1 MKDTAT
7 GEYVKGADVTS
18 AVTGET
24 NPGGELENIFYYLP
38 ADTFSTIDEENM
50 YLGFFAARG
59 AKITV
64 DTSSVVVNVT
74 DRAADAPQTFDKV
87 AATVPAVSQTT
98 LSQTSSES
106 YTYGVSVNTK
116 GLLTIKQNGKTIE
129 SQKLVEKGT
138 YTFDTTLIVG
148 DNRFQAY
155 FTHNAN
161 SRRLYSRK
169 DEIGIMAAEMH
180 IMRKNLRDMVASIQD
195 AGQKINENVSE
206 LN

>member
-1 MKDTAT
+1 
-7 GEYVKGADVTS
+7 
-18 AVTGET
+18 
-24 NPGGELENIFYYLP
+24 
-38 ADTFSTIDEENM
+38 M

-155 FTHNAN
+155 
-161 SRRLYSRK
+161 
-169 DEIGIMAAEMH
+169 
-180 IMRKNLRDMVASIQD
+180 
-195 AGQKINENVSE
+195 
-206 LN
+206 LNQMQHRI